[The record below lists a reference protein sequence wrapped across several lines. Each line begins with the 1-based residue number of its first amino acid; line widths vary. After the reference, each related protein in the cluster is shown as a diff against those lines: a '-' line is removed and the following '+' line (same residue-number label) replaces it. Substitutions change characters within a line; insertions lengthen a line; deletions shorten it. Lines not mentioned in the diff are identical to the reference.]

1 MNKDEIIRHYDRTRR
16 RLFDAVTGLT
26 EEQMRRRPTSEEW
39 SVAEILAHLPVSERR
54 IRLQASTV
62 CQRPGSEVTFLSE
75 PEREEAAARAMELP
89 PPALIHDL
97 VAARRET
104 LQFLEGLAPSEFAKR
119 GRHPQ
124 LGEMT
129 VDLILGA
136 ISYHEREHAEQ
147 IERLREKL
155 GAVGAASG

>member
-1 MNKDEIIRHYDRTRR
+1 VNKNEIIGHYDMTRR

-26 EEQMRRRPTSEEW
+26 EEQMRWRPSPEEW
-39 SVAEILAHLPVSERR
+39 SVAEILAHLPVCERR

-62 CQRPGSEVTFLSE
+62 CQRPGSEIAFLSE
-75 PEREEAAARAMELP
+75 PERQEAAARAMELP
-89 PPALIHDL
+89 PPAIIHDL

-104 LQFLEGLAPSEFAKR
+104 LQFLEDLPPGELAKR

-124 LGEMT
+124 FGEMT

-136 ISYHEREHAEQ
+136 ISFHEREHAEQ

-155 GAVGAASG
+155 GAVGATAG